1 MMLDALFWP
10 FTPVILLA
18 AVNGR
23 SAAAPASQ
31 ASTRQVRVGNY
42 VHPMSGCL
50 TPQRF
55 QDIPKIR
62 PLVGGG
68 GVQAFFFTRP
78 RHYRGL
84 WLQPCYH

>member
-50 TPQRF
+50 TP
-55 QDIPKIR
+55 PKISGH
-62 PLVGGG
+62 PQDQTLS
-68 GVQAFFFTRP
+68 
-78 RHYRGL
+78 RGCTSIFL
-84 WLQPCYH
+84 H